1 MRFALTLVISATVG
15 VFTGPPCAAQTRLTS
30 PEELQRELS
39 AGDVIT
45 VVPAS
50 GQRVSGKVLRQTAAG
65 LEIRPA
71 GQRDVRGAALRDVT
85 IPLDAI
91 QWLER
96 PRDPVRNGLIIGT
109 STGAAAGGAMFLTA
123 FVIDRN
129 EMDEWAPFYLGAT
142 VVCAGIGALIG
153 WTVDAANS
161 KPYLIYR
168 ASPGGRTTVG
178 IRPLHSRGLGIGLAV
193 AF

>member
-1 MRFALTLVISATVG
+1 MRFALTLVISTAVG
-15 VFTGPPCAAQTRLTS
+15 AFTGPPCAAQTTLTS
-30 PEELQRELS
+30 PEELQQELA

-50 GQRVSGKVLRQTAAG
+50 GRRVSGKLLRQTAAG

-71 GQRDVRGAALRDVT
+71 DKRHVGGAGARNLT

-96 PRDPVRNGLIIGT
+96 PRDPVRNGVIIGT
-109 STGAAAGGAMFLTA
+109 GTGAAVGGAMFLTA

-142 VVCAGIGALIG
+142 AVCAGIGALVG
-153 WTVDAANS
+153 WTVDAAKS
-161 KPYLIYR
+161 KPSLIYV

-178 IRPLHSRGLGIGLAV
+178 SRPLRSRGLGIGLVV

>member
-1 MRFALTLVISATVG
+1 MRFALTLVISAAVG
-15 VFTGPPCAAQTRLTS
+15 AFTGRPCAAQTRLTS
-30 PEELQRELS
+30 PEELQRELA

-50 GQRVSGKVLRQTAAG
+50 GPRVSGKLLRQTAAG

-71 GQRDVRGAALRDVT
+71 DKRHVRGAAPRDLT
-85 IPLDAI
+85 IRLDAI

-96 PRDPVRNGLIIGT
+96 PRDPVRNGVIVGT
-109 STGAAAGGAMFLTA
+109 GTGAAVGGAMFITA

-142 VVCAGIGALIG
+142 AVCAGIGALIG

-161 KPYLIYR
+161 KPYLIYL
-168 ASPGGRTTVG
+168 ASPGDRTTVG
-178 IRPLHSRGLGIGLAV
+178 IRPLRSRGLGIGLVV

>member
-1 MRFALTLVISATVG
+1 MRFGLTLVISATV
-15 VFTGPPCAAQTRLTS
+15 VAFDAAPCAAQTRPTS
-30 PEELQRELS
+30 PEELQRELA

-50 GQRVSGKVLRQTAAG
+50 GQRVSGQLLRQTAAG

-71 GQRDVRGAALRDVT
+71 DKRHVRGAGSRDLT

-91 QWLER
+91 HWLER
-96 PRDPVRNGLIIGT
+96 PRDPVRNGVIIGT
-109 STGAAAGGAMFLTA
+109 STGAAVGGAMFLTA

-142 VVCAGIGALIG
+142 AVCTGIGALVG
-153 WTVDAANS
+153 WTLDAARS
-161 KPYLIYR
+161 KPYLTYY
-168 ASPGGRTTVG
+168 ATPGARTNISV
-178 IRPLHSRGLGIGLAV
+178 RPLGARGLGIGLVV